1 MGSVSSQ
8 LSAMMWNITNRLR
21 LIDVIDIALLA
32 FLIYTLMTHT
42 KQTRV
47 SQIIKGVVVMLA
59 AWWLSDVLGMRTI
72 HAAGKESLAIS
83 WREAH
88 PDARVLFI
96 GDTTHDAHVAAV
108 MGADCLLFE
117 GGHMSRRR
125 LAACGCPIIAG
136 FDELIGYTDG
146 ERV

>member
-1 MGSVSSQ
+1 MMGSVSSQ

-72 HAAGKESLAIS
+72 HALLGWIINAGPVMLLVLSSRKSAAFWRSWATTPFWTQRPTEKALAAPMRSLRKWC
-83 WREAH
+83 WRSRTW
-88 PDARVLFI
+88 P
-96 GDTTHDAHVAAV
+96 AAV
-108 MGADCLLFE
+108 WA
-117 GGHMSRRR
+117 R
-125 LAACGCPIIAG
+125 
-136 FDELIGYTDG
+136 
-146 ERV
+146 